1 MAGRQNIVSARWRQT
16 ATGIERYEEV
26 CAENAD
32 DLKRKSCQ
40 NRMTSKNVGL
50 SNICYTIKH
59 EII

>member
-40 NRMTSKNVGL
+40 NRMTSKKPLKFRCAYDTLNEL
-50 SNICYTIKH
+50 
-59 EII
+59 